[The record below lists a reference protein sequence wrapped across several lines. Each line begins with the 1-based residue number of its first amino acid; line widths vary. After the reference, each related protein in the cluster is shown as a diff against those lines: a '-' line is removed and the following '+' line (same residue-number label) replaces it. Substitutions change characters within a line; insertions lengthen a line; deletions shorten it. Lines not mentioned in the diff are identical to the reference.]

1 MSTFTCDDKPT
12 LIAYLYGEIDA
23 ATRDRVD
30 LHLKSCARC
39 AEEVRVLGDV
49 RAGLGRWAPP
59 DAKLGFA
66 IVRASDRPDAQALWP
81 AAGAPGT
88 RTVRGGVEWWRTVP
102 VWAQAAAAV
111 LIVAAAASI
120 ANLQIRS
127 GPDGFTVS
135 TGWMAPLSEPVDG
148 AAGEQ
153 PVQGP
158 AGDEWRTALAS
169 LERQLRDEIRSSRQ
183 EASRAGAPQADE
195 ATVRRVQQLLAAS
208 EARQDRELAL
218 RFTQFAREMNMQRAA
233 DFRLIRSGFGAF
245 DEQMFRQQQMLN
257 NVIRISGNPQQ

>member
-1 MSTFTCDDKPT
+1 MSIFTCDDKPT

-30 LHLKSCARC
+30 AHLQSCGRC
-39 AEEVRVLGDV
+39 AEEVRALGHV

-59 DAKLGFA
+59 DAELGFA
-66 IVRASDRPDAQALWP
+66 IVRTSDRPEAQALRP
-81 AAGAPGT
+81 AAGAPT
-88 RTVRGGVEWWRTVP
+88 TPPRGMAWWRTVP
-102 VWAQAAAAV
+102 VWAQTAAAV
-111 LIVAAAASI
+111 LVLAAAASI

-135 TGWMAPLSEPVDG
+135 TGWMAPALSEPADG
-148 AAGEQ
+148 AAGE
-153 PVQGP
+153 PVEGP

-183 EASRAGAPQADE
+183 EAARAGAPQADE